1 MDYKKWLYRTLI
13 LIDMIHSTVGIS
25 VWLICFYVEE
35 NNMAEKN
42 YYDILGVKKDATDAE
57 IKKKY
62 RKLVRQFH
70 PDVSDDPDADS
81 KIAEINN
88 AYETIR
94 DKDKRAEYDAM
105 LDNPFAGQ
113 GGAGGFGGF
122 GGQAGTSQGGFRW
135 EDIKGQFGDGEAF
148 GDGGFRFD
156 DIFSAFGRGARGSAS
171 GRSQSQGFDPFGG
184 GFGTQDSK
192 GQDQHAEIT
201 VDLSSVYQGDDYSIK
216 LNVPVRQPNG
226 EVSYDNKTLK
236 IKIPKGITDGKQIRL
251 SGQGAA
257 GSSNGKNGDLFLKV
271 KIRHDDNI
279 RIEGADVY
287 QTVNIAPWEAALGE
301 KINVSTPAGT
311 LGVTIPKNS
320 KSGSNLRL
328 KGKGIPAKQ
337 AGDLYL
343 TLNIINPD
351 VSSDAARQAYE
362 QLKQAFAGTTI
373 NR

>member
-1 MDYKKWLYRTLI
+1 
-13 LIDMIHSTVGIS
+13 
-25 VWLICFYVEE
+25 
-35 NNMAEKN
+35 MAEKN
-42 YYDILGVKKDATDAE
+42 YYDVLGVKKDASDAD

-62 RKLVRQFH
+62 RKLVRQYH
-70 PDVSDDPDADS
+70 PDVSDDPNADN

-88 AYETIR
+88 AYETLR
-94 DKDKRAEYDAM
+94 DKDKRAQYDAM

-122 GGQAGTSQGGFRW
+122 GGQSAGGQGGFRW
-135 EDIKGQFGDGEAF
+135 EDIKDQFGDGQAF

-156 DIFSAFGRGARGSAS
+156 DIFSAFGRGARGSAGGQAGGRTHGS
-171 GRSQSQGFDPFGG
+171 GFEQFGG
-184 GFGTQDSK
+184 GFGAQDNK
-192 GQDQHAEIT
+192 GQDQHAEIA
-201 VDLSSVYQGDDYSIK
+201 VDLASVYSGDDYSIK

-226 EVSYDNKTLK
+226 SVDYENKTLK

-251 SGQGAA
+251 AGQGSA
-257 GSSNGKNGDLFLKV
+257 GMGGGKNGDLFLKV
-271 KIRHDDNI
+271 KIRHDPNI

-287 QTVNIAPWEAALGE
+287 QTVNIAPWEAALGG

-343 TLNIINPD
+343 TLNIVNPD
-351 VSSDAARQAYE
+351 ITDSNSEAVTKAYE
-362 QLKQAFAGTTI
+362 QLKQAFADTSI

>member
-1 MDYKKWLYRTLI
+1 
-13 LIDMIHSTVGIS
+13 
-25 VWLICFYVEE
+25 
-35 NNMAEKN
+35 MAEKN
-42 YYDILGVKKDATDAE
+42 YYDILGVKKDASDAD
-57 IKKKY
+57 IKKRY
-62 RKLVRQFH
+62 RKLVRQYH
-70 PDVSDDPDADS
+70 PDVSDDPDADN

-105 LDNPFAGQ
+105 LNNPFAGQ
-113 GGAGGFGGF
+113 GGTGGF
-122 GGQAGTSQGGFRW
+122 GGQAGAGQGGFRW
-135 EDIKGQFGDGEAF
+135 EDIKDQFGDGEAY

-156 DIFSAFGRGARGSAS
+156 DIFSAFGRGARGSANGQAG
-171 GRSQSQGFDPFGG
+171 GRSQNSGFDQFG
-184 GFGTQDSK
+184 GFGANSK

-201 VDLSSVYQGDDYSIK
+201 VDLASVYSGDDYSIK

-226 EVSYDNKTLK
+226 NVDYENKTLK

-251 SGQGAA
+251 TGQGAA
-257 GSSNGKNGDLFLKV
+257 GSGGGKNGDLFLKV
-271 KIRHDDNI
+271 KIRHTANI

-287 QTVNIAPWEAALGE
+287 QTVNITPWEAALGE

-343 TLNIINPD
+343 SLNIVNPNID
-351 VSSDAARQAYE
+351 SEAATQAYE
-362 QLKQAFAGTTI
+362 QLKQAFADTKVA
-373 NR
+373 R

>member
-1 MDYKKWLYRTLI
+1 
-13 LIDMIHSTVGIS
+13 
-25 VWLICFYVEE
+25 
-35 NNMAEKN
+35 MAEKN
-42 YYDILGVKKDATDAE
+42 YYDILGVKKDASDAD

-62 RKLVRQFH
+62 RKLVRQYH
-70 PDVSDDPDADS
+70 PDVSDDPNADN

-88 AYETIR
+88 AYETLR
-94 DKDKRAEYDAM
+94 DKDKRAQYDAM

-113 GGAGGFGGF
+113 GGAGGFGGQSA
-122 GGQAGTSQGGFRW
+122 GGQGGFRW
-135 EDIKGQFGDGEAF
+135 EDIKDQFGDGQAF

-156 DIFSAFGRGARGSAS
+156 DIFSAFGRGARGSAGGQAGGRTQGS
-171 GRSQSQGFDPFGG
+171 GFEQFGG
-184 GFGTQDSK
+184 GFGAQDNK
-192 GQDQHAEIT
+192 GQDQHAEIA
-201 VDLSSVYQGDDYSIK
+201 VDLASVYSGDDYSIK

-226 EVSYDNKTLK
+226 SVDYENKTLK

-251 SGQGAA
+251 AGQGSA
-257 GSSNGKNGDLFLKV
+257 GIGGGKNGDLFLKV
-271 KIRHDDNI
+271 KIRHDPNI

-287 QTVNIAPWEAALGE
+287 QTVNIAPWEAALGG

-343 TLNIINPD
+343 TLNIVNPD
-351 VSSDAARQAYE
+351 ITDSNREAVTKAYE
-362 QLKQAFAGTTI
+362 QLKQAFGDTSI

>member
-1 MDYKKWLYRTLI
+1 
-13 LIDMIHSTVGIS
+13 
-25 VWLICFYVEE
+25 
-35 NNMAEKN
+35 MAEKN
-42 YYDILGVKKDATDAE
+42 YYDILGVKKDATDAD

-62 RKLVRQFH
+62 RKLVRQYH

-105 LDNPFAGQ
+105 LNNPFAGQ
-113 GGAGGFGGF
+113 SGGF
-122 GGQAGTSQGGFRW
+122 GGQSAAGGQGGFRW
-135 EDIKGQFGDGEAF
+135 EDIKGQFGDGEAY

-156 DIFSAFGRGARGSAS
+156 DIFSAFGRGARGSS
-171 GRSQSQGFDPFGG
+171 GSQSGGRNQSGGFDQFGG
-184 GFGTQDSK
+184 GFGRQDSK
-192 GQDQHAEIT
+192 GQDQHAEIS
-201 VDLSSVYQGDDYSIK
+201 VDLASVYSGDDYSIK
-216 LNVPVRQPNG
+216 LNVPVRKPNG
-226 EVSYDNKTLK
+226 DVDYENKTLK

-257 GSSNGKNGDLFLKV
+257 GIGSGKNGDLFLKV
-271 KIRHDDNI
+271 KIQHANNI

-301 KINVSTPAGT
+301 KINVNTPAGK

-351 VSSDAARQAYE
+351 INNEAATKAYE
-362 QLKQAFAGTTI
+362 QLKEAFADTTI
-373 NR
+373 ER

>member
-1 MDYKKWLYRTLI
+1 
-13 LIDMIHSTVGIS
+13 
-25 VWLICFYVEE
+25 
-35 NNMAEKN
+35 MADKN
-42 YYDILGVKKDATDAE
+42 YYDILGVKKDASDAD
-57 IKKKY
+57 IKKRY
-62 RKLVRQFH
+62 RKLVRQYH

-105 LDNPFAGQ
+105 LNNPFAGQ
-113 GGAGGFGGF
+113 GGGFSRQAGAGG
-122 GGQAGTSQGGFRW
+122 QGGFRW
-135 EDIKGQFGDGEAF
+135 EDVKDQFGDGEAY

-156 DIFSAFGRGARGSAS
+156 DIFSAFGRGAAGGQS
-171 GRSQSQGFDPFGG
+171 GSQSQYG
-184 GFGTQDSK
+184 GFGTRDRK

-201 VDLSSVYQGDDYSIK
+201 VDLASVYNGDDYSIK
-216 LNVPVRQPNG
+216 LNVPVRKPDG
-226 EVSYDNKTLK
+226 SMDYDNKTLK

-257 GSSNGKNGDLFLKV
+257 GSGQGKNGDLFLKV
-271 KIRHDDNI
+271 KIRHAANI

-287 QTVNIAPWEAALGE
+287 QTVNITPWEAALGD
-301 KINVSTPAGT
+301 KITVSTPAGT

-343 TLNIINPD
+343 TLNIVNPHVANEEGIN
-351 VSSDAARQAYE
+351 AYE
-362 QLKQAFAGTTI
+362 ALKQAFAHTNI
-373 NR
+373 ER

>member
-1 MDYKKWLYRTLI
+1 
-13 LIDMIHSTVGIS
+13 
-25 VWLICFYVEE
+25 
-35 NNMAEKN
+35 MAEKN
-42 YYDILGVKKDATDAE
+42 YYDILGVKKDASDAE

-62 RKLVRQFH
+62 RKLVRQYH
-70 PDVSDDPDADS
+70 PDVSDDPDADN

-105 LDNPFAGQ
+105 LNNPFAGQ
-113 GGAGGFGGF
+113 GGAGGFGGQSAS
-122 GGQAGTSQGGFRW
+122 GGQGGFRW
-135 EDIKGQFGDGEAF
+135 EDIKDQFGEGQAY

-156 DIFSAFGRGARGSAS
+156 DIFSAFGGGGARGQSQQ
-171 GRSQSQGFDPFGG
+171 GGFRSQNSQ
-184 GFGTQDSK
+184 

-201 VDLSSVYQGDDYSIK
+201 VDLASVYSGDDYSIK
-216 LNVPVRQPNG
+216 LNVPVRQANG
-226 EVSYDNKTLK
+226 SVDYENKTLK

-251 SGQGAA
+251 AGQGAA
-257 GSSNGKNGDLFLKV
+257 GIGGGKNGDLFLKV
-271 KIRHDDNI
+271 KISHADNI

-301 KINVSTPAGT
+301 KITVNTPAGS

-337 AGDLYL
+337 AGNLYL
-343 TLNIINPD
+343 TLNIVNPD
-351 VSSDAARQAYE
+351 VSSEAAIKAYE
-362 QLKQAFAGTTI
+362 QLKEAFADTNI
-373 NR
+373 SR

>member
-1 MDYKKWLYRTLI
+1 
-13 LIDMIHSTVGIS
+13 
-25 VWLICFYVEE
+25 
-35 NNMAEKN
+35 MAEKN
-42 YYDILGVKKDATDAE
+42 YYDILGVKKDASDAE

-62 RKLVRQFH
+62 RKLVRQYH
-70 PDVSDDPDADS
+70 PDVSDDPDADN

-105 LDNPFAGQ
+105 LDNPFAGA

-122 GGQAGTSQGGFRW
+122 GGQSAGGQGGFRW
-135 EDIKGQFGDGEAF
+135 EDIKDQFGEGEAY
-148 GDGGFRFD
+148 GGGGFRFD
-156 DIFSAFGRGARGSAS
+156 DIFSAFGGGARGQSQQ
-171 GRSQSQGFDPFGG
+171 GGFRSQNSQ
-184 GFGTQDSK
+184 

-201 VDLSSVYQGDDYSIK
+201 VDLASVYSGDDYSIK

-226 EVSYDNKTLK
+226 SVDYENKTLK

-251 SGQGAA
+251 AGQGAA
-257 GSSNGKNGDLFLKV
+257 GIGGGKNGDLFLKV
-271 KIRHDDNI
+271 KISHADNI

-301 KINVSTPAGT
+301 KITVNTPAGS

-337 AGDLYL
+337 AGNLYL
-343 TLNIINPD
+343 TLNIVNPD
-351 VSSDAARQAYE
+351 VSSEAAIKAYE
-362 QLKQAFAGTTI
+362 QLKEAFADTSI
-373 NR
+373 SR

>member
-1 MDYKKWLYRTLI
+1 
-13 LIDMIHSTVGIS
+13 
-25 VWLICFYVEE
+25 
-35 NNMAEKN
+35 MAEKN
-42 YYDILGVKKDATDAE
+42 YYDVLGVKKDASDAD

-62 RKLVRQFH
+62 RKLVRQYH
-70 PDVSDDPDADS
+70 PDVSDDPNADN

-88 AYETIR
+88 AYETLR
-94 DKDKRAEYDAM
+94 EKDKRAQYDAM

-122 GGQAGTSQGGFRW
+122 GGQSAGGQGGFRW
-135 EDIKGQFGDGEAF
+135 EDIKDQFGDGQAF

-156 DIFSAFGRGARGSAS
+156 DIFSAFGRGARGSAGGQAGGRTQGS
-171 GRSQSQGFDPFGG
+171 GFEQFGG
-184 GFGTQDSK
+184 GFGAQDNK
-192 GQDQHAEIT
+192 GQDQHAEIA
-201 VDLSSVYQGDDYSIK
+201 VDLASVYSGDDYSIK

-226 EVSYDNKTLK
+226 SVDYENKTLK

-251 SGQGAA
+251 AGQGSA
-257 GSSNGKNGDLFLKV
+257 GMGGGKNGDLFLKV
-271 KIRHDDNI
+271 KIRHDANI

-287 QTVNIAPWEAALGE
+287 QTVNIAPWEAALGD

-351 VSSDAARQAYE
+351 ITDSNSEAVTKAYE
-362 QLKQAFAGTTI
+362 QLKQAFADTSI

>member
-1 MDYKKWLYRTLI
+1 
-13 LIDMIHSTVGIS
+13 
-25 VWLICFYVEE
+25 
-35 NNMAEKN
+35 MAEKN

-62 RKLVRQFH
+62 RKLVRQYH
-70 PDVSDDPDADS
+70 PDVSDDPNADS

-88 AYETIR
+88 AYETLR
-94 DKDKRAEYDAM
+94 DKNKRAEYDAM
-105 LDNPFAGQ
+105 LNNPFAGQ

-122 GGQAGTSQGGFRW
+122 GGQSAGGQGGFRW
-135 EDIKGQFGDGEAF
+135 EDIKDQFGEGEAF
-148 GDGGFRFD
+148 GGGGFRFD
-156 DIFSAFGRGARGSAS
+156 DIFSAFGRGARGQTG
-171 GRSQSQGFDPFGG
+171 GRSQSSGFDQFGG
-184 GFGTQDSK
+184 GFGAQNNQ

-201 VDLSSVYQGDDYSIK
+201 VDLASVYSGDDYSIK

-226 EVSYDNKTLK
+226 SVDYENKTLK

-251 SGQGAA
+251 AGQGAA
-257 GSSNGKNGDLFLKV
+257 GIGGGKNGDLFLKV
-271 KIRHDDNI
+271 KINHADNI

-301 KINVSTPAGT
+301 KISVSTPAGT

-337 AGDLYL
+337 AGNLYL
-343 TLNIINPD
+343 TLNIVNPD
-351 VSSDAARQAYE
+351 VSSAAATKAYE
-362 QLKQAFAGTTI
+362 QLKEAFADTSI
-373 NR
+373 SR

>member
-1 MDYKKWLYRTLI
+1 
-13 LIDMIHSTVGIS
+13 
-25 VWLICFYVEE
+25 
-35 NNMAEKN
+35 MAEKN
-42 YYDILGVKKDATDAE
+42 YYDILGVKKDASDAD

-62 RKLVRQFH
+62 RKLVRQYH
-70 PDVSDDPDADS
+70 PDVSDDPNADN

-88 AYETIR
+88 AYETLR
-94 DKDKRAEYDAM
+94 DKDKRAQYDAM

-122 GGQAGTSQGGFRW
+122 DGQSAGGQGGFRW
-135 EDIKGQFGDGEAF
+135 EDIKDQFGDGQAF

-156 DIFSAFGRGARGSAS
+156 DIFSAFGRGARGSAGGQAGGRTQGS
-171 GRSQSQGFDPFGG
+171 GFEQFGG
-184 GFGTQDSK
+184 GFGAQDNK
-192 GQDQHAEIT
+192 GQDQHAEIA
-201 VDLSSVYQGDDYSIK
+201 VDLASVYSGDDYSIK

-226 EVSYDNKTLK
+226 SVDYENKTLK

-251 SGQGAA
+251 AGQGSA
-257 GSSNGKNGDLFLKV
+257 GIGGGKNGDLFLKV
-271 KIRHDDNI
+271 KIRHEPNI

-287 QTVNIAPWEAALGE
+287 QTVNITPWEAALGG

-343 TLNIINPD
+343 TLNIVNPD
-351 VSSDAARQAYE
+351 ITDSNREAVTKAYE
-362 QLKQAFAGTTI
+362 QLKQAFGDTSI

>member
-1 MDYKKWLYRTLI
+1 
-13 LIDMIHSTVGIS
+13 
-25 VWLICFYVEE
+25 
-35 NNMAEKN
+35 MAEKN
-42 YYDILGVKKDATDAE
+42 YYDILGVKKDASDAD

-62 RKLVRQFH
+62 RKLVRQYH
-70 PDVSDDPDADS
+70 PDVSDDPNADN

-88 AYETIR
+88 AYETLR
-94 DKDKRAEYDAM
+94 DKDKRAQYDAM

-122 GGQAGTSQGGFRW
+122 GGQSAGGQGGFRW
-135 EDIKGQFGDGEAF
+135 EDIKDQFGDGQAF

-156 DIFSAFGRGARGSAS
+156 DIFSAFGRGARGSAGGQAGGRTQGS
-171 GRSQSQGFDPFGG
+171 GFEQFGG
-184 GFGTQDSK
+184 GFGAQDNK
-192 GQDQHAEIT
+192 GQDQHAEIA
-201 VDLSSVYQGDDYSIK
+201 VDLASVYSGDDSSIK
-216 LNVPVRQPNG
+216 LNVPVRQPDG
-226 EVSYDNKTLK
+226 SVDYENKTLK

-251 SGQGAA
+251 AGQGSA
-257 GSSNGKNGDLFLKV
+257 GIGGGKNGDLFLKV
-271 KIRHDDNI
+271 KIRHDPNI

-287 QTVNIAPWEAALGE
+287 QTVNIAPWEAALGG

-343 TLNIINPD
+343 TLNIVNPEITD
-351 VSSDAARQAYE
+351 SNREVVTKAYE
-362 QLKQAFAGTTI
+362 QLKQAFADTSI

>member
-1 MDYKKWLYRTLI
+1 
-13 LIDMIHSTVGIS
+13 
-25 VWLICFYVEE
+25 
-35 NNMAEKN
+35 MAEKN
-42 YYDILGVKKDATDAE
+42 YYDILGVKKDASDAD

-62 RKLVRQFH
+62 RKLVRKYH
-70 PDVSDDPDADS
+70 PDVSDDPNADN

-88 AYETIR
+88 AYETLR
-94 DKDKRAEYDAM
+94 DKDKRAQYDAM

-122 GGQAGTSQGGFRW
+122 GGQSAGGQGGFRW
-135 EDIKGQFGDGEAF
+135 EDIKDQFGDGQAF

-156 DIFSAFGRGARGSAS
+156 DIFSAFGRGARGSAGGQAGGRTQGS
-171 GRSQSQGFDPFGG
+171 GFEQFGG
-184 GFGTQDSK
+184 GFGAQDNK
-192 GQDQHAEIT
+192 GQDQHAEIA
-201 VDLSSVYQGDDYSIK
+201 VDLASVYSGDDYSIK

-226 EVSYDNKTLK
+226 SVDYENKTLK

-251 SGQGAA
+251 AGQGSA
-257 GSSNGKNGDLFLKV
+257 GMGGGKNGDLFLKV
-271 KIRHDDNI
+271 KIRHDPNI

-287 QTVNIAPWEAALGE
+287 QTVNITPWEAALGG

-343 TLNIINPD
+343 TLNIVNPD
-351 VSSDAARQAYE
+351 ITDSNREAVTKAYE
-362 QLKQAFAGTTI
+362 QLKQAFGDTSI

>member
-1 MDYKKWLYRTLI
+1 MT
-13 LIDMIHSTVGIS
+13 
-25 VWLICFYVEE
+25 
-35 NNMAEKN
+35 EKN
-42 YYDILGVKKDATDAE
+42 YYDILGVKKDASDAE

-62 RKLVRQFH
+62 RKLVRQYH
-70 PDVSDDPDADS
+70 PDVSDDPDADN

-88 AYETIR
+88 AYETLR

-105 LDNPFAGQ
+105 LDNPFAGA

-122 GGQAGTSQGGFRW
+122 GGQSAGAGGQGGFRW
-135 EDIKGQFGDGEAF
+135 EDIKDQFGEGQAY

-156 DIFSAFGRGARGSAS
+156 DIFSAFGRGARGQSQQ
-171 GRSQSQGFDPFGG
+171 GGFRSQNSQ
-184 GFGTQDSK
+184 

-201 VDLSSVYQGDDYSIK
+201 VDLASVYSGDDYSIK

-226 EVSYDNKTLK
+226 SVDYENKTLK

-251 SGQGAA
+251 AGQGAA
-257 GSSNGKNGDLFLKV
+257 GIGGGKNGDLFLKV
-271 KIRHDDNI
+271 KISHADNI

-301 KINVSTPAGT
+301 KINVSTPAGS

-337 AGDLYL
+337 AGNLYL
-343 TLNIINPD
+343 TLNIVNPD
-351 VSSDAARQAYE
+351 VSSEAAIKAYE
-362 QLKQAFAGTTI
+362 QLKEAFADTNI
-373 NR
+373 SR

>member
-1 MDYKKWLYRTLI
+1 
-13 LIDMIHSTVGIS
+13 
-25 VWLICFYVEE
+25 
-35 NNMAEKN
+35 MAEKN
-42 YYDILGVKKDATDAE
+42 YYDILGVKKDASDAE

-62 RKLVRQFH
+62 RKLVRQYH
-70 PDVSDDPDADS
+70 PDVSDDPDADN

-88 AYETIR
+88 AYETLR

-105 LDNPFAGQ
+105 LDNPFAGA

-122 GGQAGTSQGGFRW
+122 GGQSAGGQGGFRW
-135 EDIKGQFGDGEAF
+135 EDIKDQFGEGEAY
-148 GDGGFRFD
+148 GGGGFRFD
-156 DIFSAFGRGARGSAS
+156 DIFSAFGGGARGQSQQ
-171 GRSQSQGFDPFGG
+171 GGFRSQNSQ
-184 GFGTQDSK
+184 

-201 VDLSSVYQGDDYSIK
+201 VDLASVYSGDDYSIK
-216 LNVPVRQPNG
+216 LNVPVRQANG
-226 EVSYDNKTLK
+226 SVDYENKTLK

-251 SGQGAA
+251 AGQGAA
-257 GSSNGKNGDLFLKV
+257 GIGGGKNGDLFLKV
-271 KIRHDDNI
+271 KISHADNI

-301 KINVSTPAGT
+301 KITVNTPAGS

-343 TLNIINPD
+343 TLNIVNPD
-351 VSSDAARQAYE
+351 ISTEAATQAYE
-362 QLKQAFAGTTI
+362 QLKQAFADI
-373 NR
+373 NISR